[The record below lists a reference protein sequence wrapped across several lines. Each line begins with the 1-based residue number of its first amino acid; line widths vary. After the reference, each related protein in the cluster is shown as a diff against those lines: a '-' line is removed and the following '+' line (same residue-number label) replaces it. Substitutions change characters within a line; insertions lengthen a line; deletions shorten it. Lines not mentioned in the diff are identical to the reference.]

1 MKLSILG
8 VSCIRD
14 RRRKPNE
21 PFNPFAAN
29 ANQVR
34 QKKRLRR
41 TGASNSNRI
50 RELKDQIK
58 RLEDQLVIPRL
69 PKPKIN
75 LTYLDPPKSR
85 AKPRQSVNV
94 SASDSLRKKQEEAR
108 RRLGAQAS
116 ASLRKKQEEA
126 RRRLGAQTTPAAPT
140 TQKPAVQTSRAN
152 ATADTQTVQ
161 RLSRADRLAEL
172 RKQSQESVKKNQSI
186 LDNHERTS
194 HSSKPIT
201 VDQGEK
207 NIPDDALNKQIEA
220 LLSKKAEYEKRMSNK
235 KPKGKNHFRKKI
247 REIEKQVEKLRN
259 G

>member
-1 MKLSILG
+1 VNWRMKLSILG

-75 LTYLDPPKSR
+75 LTYLDPPPKSR

-94 SASDSLRKKQEEAR
+94 SASD
-108 RRLGAQAS
+108 
-116 ASLRKKQEEA
+116 SLRKKQEEA